1 MGEDALN
8 KAGKAI
14 KHVADDAKDSL
25 HETGHRTVAEGEKAR
40 RELLGDE
47 MTTREKV
54 GSAVNEAKNR
64 TQAEIDAAKRKVR
77 DHTS

>member
-1 MGEDALN
+1 MGEDALD

-14 KHVADDAKDSL
+14 KHVAEDAKDSL
-25 HETGHRTVAEGEKAR
+25 HETKHRTVAEGEKAR

-64 TQAEIDAAKRKVR
+64 TQAEIDAAKRNVR